1 MTGQNVKK
9 LYVYSKIS
17 AMKSNIIL
25 IGMMGSG
32 KTTVGKELSTILTD
46 FRYIDIDAEI
56 EKSTQKKISE
66 IFLRHGEPFFRML
79 ESEKIKKFCKEKNY
93 IISAG
98 GGAFESEENRKIMLE
113 TSSVIYLNA
122 TPEEIYERIK
132 QENHRPLLRK
142 NFSVE
147 KISSI
152 MKLREKNYRKADI
165 TIDTTGKTPQ
175 LIAEEIIGVLKL
187 NG

>member
-1 MTGQNVKK
+1 M
-9 LYVYSKIS
+9 KI
-17 AMKSNIIL
+17 NIIL

-32 KTTVGKELSTILTD
+32 KTTVGAELSRYLPD
-46 FRYIDIDAEI
+46 FQYADIDEEI

-66 IFLRHGEPFFRML
+66 IFLRHGEAFFRML
-79 ESEKIKKFCKEKNY
+79 ESEKIKKFCKEQKF

-98 GGAFESEENRKIMLE
+98 GGAFEKEENRKIMLE
-113 TSSVIYLNA
+113 TSHVIYLKA
-122 TPEEIYERIK
+122 TPDEIYERIK
-132 QENHRPLLRK
+132 NETFMTDKNGSAGRKRPLLKK

-147 KISSI
+147 KIASI

-165 TIDTTGKTPQ
+165 IIDNASKKPYD
-175 LIAEEIIGVLKL
+175 IAQEILGVLKL

>member
-1 MTGQNVKK
+1 
-9 LYVYSKIS
+9 
-17 AMKSNIIL
+17 MKSNIIL

-32 KTTVGKELSTILTD
+32 KTTIGRELGRVLDNFT
-46 FRYIDIDAEI
+46 YIDIDAEI

-79 ESEKIKKFCKEKNY
+79 EAEKIKKFCKGKNY

-98 GGAFESEENRKIMLE
+98 GGAFESEENRKTMLL
-113 TSSVIYLNA
+113 SGSVIYLKA
-122 TPEEIYERIK
+122 SPDEIYERIK

-142 NFSVE
+142 NVSVE
-147 KISSI
+147 KIASI
-152 MKLREKNYRKADI
+152 MSLREKNYQKADI
-165 TIDTTGKTPQ
+165 TIDTTGKKPSD
-175 LIAEEIIGVLKL
+175 IAGEIIEVL

>member
-1 MTGQNVKK
+1 
-9 LYVYSKIS
+9 
-17 AMKSNIIL
+17 MKSNITL

-32 KTTVGKELSTILTD
+32 KTTTGEELRKLLPD
-46 FRYIDIDAEI
+46 FHYVDIDAEI

-98 GGAFESEENRKIMLE
+98 GGAFESEDNRKIMLE
-113 TSSVIYLNA
+113 TSYVIYLKA

-132 QENHRPLLRK
+132 QENHRPLLKK

-165 TIDTTGKTPQ
+165 TIDTTGKSP
-175 LIAEEIIGVLKL
+175 LSIAEEIKGVLKI

>member
-1 MTGQNVKK
+1 
-9 LYVYSKIS
+9 
-17 AMKSNIIL
+17 MKSNITL

-32 KTTVGKELSTILTD
+32 KTTTGEELRKLLPD
-46 FRYIDIDAEI
+46 FHYVDIDAEI

-98 GGAFESEENRKIMLE
+98 GGAFESEDNRKIMLE
-113 TSSVIYLNA
+113 TSYVIYLKA
-122 TPEEIYERIK
+122 TPEEIYERKK
-132 QENHRPLLRK
+132 QENHRPLLKK

-165 TIDTTGKTPQ
+165 TIDTTGKSP
-175 LIAEEIIGVLKL
+175 LSIAEEIIGVLKL